1 MGRRVTRSGIST
13 ISKILPGLTPAGFST
28 VSMNASEAVLNL
40 LGLKMVL
47 VGDILV
53 TLDSAGSSW
62 LMSSMML
69 SMRGLTAAVWTAA
82 SPPTKGSS

>member
-1 MGRRVTRSGIST
+1 
-13 ISKILPGLTPAGFST
+13 
-28 VSMNASEAVLNL
+28 MNASEAVLKV

-69 SMRGLTAAVWTAA
+69 SMRGLTAAVETAA